1 MKNQVQPFYFNS
13 SEVRG
18 LLMDDD
24 PWFVAK
30 DVCEVLGIE
39 KYRDAVATLD
49 DDERASILVDTLGG
63 KQNMTAVSESGLY
76 ALVFKSRKPEAR
88 AFRKWVTAEV
98 LPALRRRGSYETPQA
113 RSRISRSDV
122 FHHRGPL
129 SATGLD
135 IRYTLDLTRI
145 ALRPCPATLA
155 MVERLTGVDLSDI
168 SERIREEARLNH
180 PTESLFEDFIAEST
194 TPAPGVWVNA
204 SALYR
209 AFLDWFH
216 SRPRQD
222 GRGAVPAPTHAALGR
237 WLKRRF
243 RSKRAVDGIFYADLR
258 IVAGRA

>member
-1 MKNQVQPFYFNS
+1 MCQIQPFFFNAH
-13 SEVRG
+13 EVRAIDLEG
-18 LLMDDD
+18 Q

-30 DVCEVLGIE
+30 DVCDVLE
-39 KYRDAVATLD
+39 LENVTRAVETLD
-49 DDERASILVDTLGG
+49 DDELTLLKVRAGG
-63 KQNMTAVSESGLY
+63 QQREMNCVSESGLY

-145 ALRPCPATLA
+145 ALRPTPATLE

-168 SERIREEARLNH
+168 TERIRDEARLNN
-180 PTESLFEDFIAEST
+180 PNETLFEAFIAEGT
-194 TPAPGVWVNA
+194 TTEPGVWVNA
-204 SALYR
+204 TALYR

-222 GRGAVPAPTHAALGR
+222 GRGSLPAPTHASMGR

-243 RSKRAVDGIFYADLR
+243 RSKRSVDGIFYADIR

>member
-1 MKNQVQPFYFNS
+1 MCQIQPFFFNAH
-13 SEVRG
+13 EVRG
-18 LLMDDD
+18 LLLNGE

-30 DVCEVLGIE
+30 DVCDVLGLSNSRE
-39 KYRDAVATLD
+39 AVSGLD
-49 DDERASILVDTLGG
+49 EDELVSEILTSGG
-63 KQNMTAVSESGLY
+63 QRREMNCISESGLY

-204 SALYR
+204 TALYR

-222 GRGAVPAPTHAALGR
+222 GRGAVPAPTHTALGR

-258 IVAGRA
+258 IIAGRA